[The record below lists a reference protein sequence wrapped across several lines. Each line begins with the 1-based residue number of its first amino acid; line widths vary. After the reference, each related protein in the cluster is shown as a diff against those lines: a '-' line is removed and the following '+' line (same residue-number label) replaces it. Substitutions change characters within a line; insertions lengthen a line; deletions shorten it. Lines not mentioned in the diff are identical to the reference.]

1 MKLFI
6 LLLFFTVSAYSF
18 CQDEYEFKKYINDKL
33 VGLKQIEIDQDSTI
47 FETTYLGQL
56 EMKEGGFHSK
66 SIAYNVLSQF
76 YSVQAAI
83 KRHGHSRLIFIDE
96 DGKTVRIYTFNMPDE
111 LPTAIKHNGLTFG
124 KINKQYLSLPDL
136 FCVPN
141 GECYE

>member
-124 KINKQYLSLPDL
+124 EINKRYLSLPDL
-136 FCVPN
+136 FCAPN